1 MRKLVPLLTGYINKN
16 DTDMIELKQP
26 KAIEPNK
33 IYAYDDVD
41 GVVYVLQ
48 HLRNIYGFKPILR
61 GFAFS
66 EYSSFHSREAIKNA
80 LDDHQ
85 KVLEFDSQADFF
97 NHLRRCQAERPE
109 VKE

>member
-1 MRKLVPLLTGYINKN
+1 MK
-16 DTDMIELKQP
+16 ELKQP
-26 KAIEPNK
+26 KEIAPAK
-33 IYAYDDVD
+33 IYAYDED

-66 EYSSFHSREAIKNA
+66 EYSSFHSIDAIKSA
-80 LDDHQ
+80 LDDGQ

-97 NHLRRCQAERPE
+97 DYYSARRLKDPVAKQ
-109 VKE
+109 